1 MWCFVSEPNGTIHE
15 LTLPRASRGSEC
27 LDMVASRIH
36 LVEKDYFGLW
46 YKPRNGPGSWLN
58 LRNKL
63 CDEVRGKAPYRFQL
77 GVKFFVNVQELQQ
90 QVTRDLFYSTILQQ
104 MNSGKLSVLHEPQD
118 IIAKLLAFVAQIDFG
133 DFRAESLPEYST
145 LIKVG
150 IGWSE
155 ELQQLVE
162 TEHLKLDLISSSEAK
177 IEFIKLVTGLS
188 DCGVEKFCVFSSSK
202 KPEELLLSVCHDGLR
217 IYSRDDVTKRM
228 IQSDGS
234 QLLQFIT
241 YDEISTVSYK
251 GKRFTIIHGDS
262 RSENLHSTFLL
273 KRNQGAINLF
283 RTFTE
288 FHSFFQ
294 CNIVKK
300 SVIEKCS
307 KSSFGRLLS
316 LFRSNSEVGTLFL
329 FDVFRT
335 RRQAYNH
342 AWSILNAPHVKRQS
356 TFYQSERRN
365 RKSVYSLSKL
375 EEMNEYR
382 PSIPFNLEKQPASDM
397 KFFQNFANF
406 KNDEKNSLP
415 SPSKKLSALSVK
427 ELREAVNDLLDT
439 QICQVCMDA
448 KVSTAFCP
456 CGHIVCCVSCA
467 SLCRECPLCRIQITY
482 AQRVF
487 FSSI

>member
-1 MWCFVSEPNGTIHE
+1 M
-15 LTLPRASRGSEC
+15 
-27 LDMVASRIH
+27 
-36 LVEKDYFGLW
+36 
-46 YKPRNGPGSWLN
+46 
-58 LRNKL
+58 
-63 CDEVRGKAPYRFQL
+63 
-77 GVKFFVNVQELQQ
+77 
-90 QVTRDLFYSTILQQ
+90 
-104 MNSGKLSVLHEPQD
+104 
-118 IIAKLLAFVAQIDFG
+118 
-133 DFRAESLPEYST
+133 
-145 LIKVG
+145 
-150 IGWSE
+150 
-155 ELQQLVE
+155 
-162 TEHLKLDLISSSEAK
+162 
-177 IEFIKLVTGLS
+177 
-188 DCGVEKFCVFSSSK
+188 
-202 KPEELLLSVCHDGLR
+202 LLS
-217 IYSRDDVTKRM
+217 
-228 IQSDGS
+228 
-234 QLLQFIT
+234 LLSIT

-251 GKRFTIIHGDS
+251 GKRFTIIHGDA
-262 RSENLHSTFLL
+262 RTETLHSTFLL

-307 KSSFGRLLS
+307 KSSLGRFLS
-316 LFRSNSEVGTLFL
+316 LFRSSSDVGTLFL

-342 AWSILNAPHVKRQS
+342 AWSILNAPNMKRQS
-356 TFYQSERRN
+356 AFYQSERRN

-375 EEMNEYR
+375 EEMNDFR
-382 PSIPFNLEKQPASDM
+382 PVLHFNLDSKQASTHDHM
-397 KFFQNFANF
+397 KFFQNFANI
-406 KNDEKNSLP
+406 KNNDTTTTTTNNSDSDGKNLTSLP
-415 SPSKKLSALSVK
+415 SPSKKINTLSVE
-427 ELREAVNDLLDT
+427 ELRDAVNDLLDT